1 MSSDWAGLI
10 ITVVT
15 VLGGISYWGG
25 RLARALEGIER
36 AMEKMVQRQD
46 ETEKHVTAHD
56 SRIARLE
63 AFQEISQ

>member
-1 MSSDWAGLI
+1 MSSDWLGLVMTAASILAG
-10 ITVVT
+10 V
-15 VLGGISYWGG
+15 SYWGG

-36 AMEKMVQRQD
+36 AMDKMVQRQD

-56 SRIARLE
+56 ARLARLE